1 MSQPVTFDELVA
13 KPRRVETHTLHL
25 PGHDGSLLE
34 RTIKLRALQGP
45 DFDQLIGE
53 HPPTP
58 EQKKKGN
65 AWNTDTLLP
74 MLLHRCMVEPEISL
88 DQAKQLWGG
97 QALSTG
103 ELNTLA
109 RWVLDVNMNGFD
121 VPFTA
126 PASDETP
133 SSS

>member
-1 MSQPVTFDELVA
+1 
-13 KPRRVETHTLHL
+13 
-25 PGHDGSLLE
+25 
-34 RTIKLRALQGP
+34 
-45 DFDQLIGE
+45 
-53 HPPTP
+53 
-58 EQKKKGN
+58 
-65 AWNTDTLLP
+65 
-74 MLLHRCMVEPEISL
+74 MVEPEISL